1 MFNGFLMS
9 RSKSHHNGGIF
20 LNELFAIFSLKP
32 QNEISQ
38 KLSIEINQITR
49 PISFYMDQI
58 GKKSTQTHV
67 EQKKGA
73 QSNLKRSKKKL

>member
-9 RSKSHHNGGIF
+9 RSNSHHNGGIF

-58 GKKSTQTHV
+58 GKKSMHDTYWT
-67 EQKKGA
+67 EKGV